1 MSHFSLSII
10 VPCFDEQAVIVDT
23 YNEINDVLSANNFDI
38 EIIFIDDGSVDD
50 TFSIL
55 HEISEKDSRVKIIS
69 FSRNFGHQAAV
80 TAGLDHSTGDVVS
93 IIDADL
99 QDPPDVIISMIDEW
113 KKGAK
118 VVYGVRKNR
127 KESIYKKVSY
137 YIFYRLY
144 SAISDISVVLDS
156 GDFCLIDREV
166 VDKINSLPEKNRFVR
181 GLRSWV
187 GYDQVPVYYNR
198 QKRQAG
204 KPKYTIAKLLNLA
217 LDGVFNFSSK
227 PLVAV
232 FYAGIIT
239 SLLSLFLAIFYLIY
253 RVFNLEF
260 MGSYSSESQGFTTL
274 VVLILLI
281 GGLQILTVGIIGQY
295 ISRIYQEVKSRPS
308 YVIKKIINNKGS

>member
-144 SAISDISVVLDS
+144 SAISDISVALDS